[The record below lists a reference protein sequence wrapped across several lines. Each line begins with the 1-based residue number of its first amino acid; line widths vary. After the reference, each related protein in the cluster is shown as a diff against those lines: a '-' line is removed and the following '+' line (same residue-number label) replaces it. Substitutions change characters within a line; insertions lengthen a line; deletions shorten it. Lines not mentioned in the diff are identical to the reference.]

1 MPARLGILLSGS
13 GTTYANLSSAAAE
26 GRLPAEIAV
35 VVASRA
41 DAGGLER
48 ARALGH
54 PTAVAGD
61 SAAVEQ
67 ALRAHGAGWVAM
79 CGWMRYWDPPA
90 DFRGRV
96 FNIHPSLLPAF
107 GGRGMY
113 GLHVHR
119 AVLAAGVAVTGC
131 TVHLVA
137 GAYDSGPVLA
147 QRQVEVRPDDTPE
160 TLQARVQASERE
172 LYPQAISAAIRAHAP

>member
-1 MPARLGILLSGS
+1 
-13 GTTYANLSSAAAE
+13 
-26 GRLPAEIAV
+26 
-35 VVASRA
+35 
-41 DAGGLER
+41 
-48 ARALGH
+48 
-54 PTAVAGD
+54 
-61 SAAVEQ
+61 
-67 ALRAHGAGWVAM
+67 M
-79 CGWMRYWDPPA
+79 CGWMRFWDQPA
-90 DFRGRV
+90 DVRGRV

-119 AVLAAGVAVTGC
+119 AVLAAGVALSGC

-147 QRQVEVRPDDTPE
+147 QRQVAVMPGDTPE

-172 LYPQAISAAIRAHAP
+172 LYPQAIAAAILAHPG

>member
-13 GTTYANLSSAAAE
+13 GTTYANLAQAAAA

-35 VVASRA
+35 VVASRPE
-41 DAGGLER
+41 AGGLER

-67 ALRAHGAGWVAM
+67 ALRAHGAWWVAM
-79 CGWMRYWDPPA
+79 CGWMRFWDPPA

-119 AVLAAGVAVTGC
+119 AVLAAGVPVSGC

-147 QRQVEVRPDDTPE
+147 RQEVAVLPGDTPE
-160 TLQARVQASERE
+160 SLQQRVQAAECA
-172 LYPQAISAAIRAHAP
+172 LYPQAIAAAIQAQLR